1 MMEGYGAMI
10 DLHCHILPG
19 IDDGAASAE
28 IACAMAEHAWQS
40 GVTAIVATPH
50 CNLPGFRH
58 NYRGEAYAARLD
70 RLREL
75 LQQRSIPIRLL
86 PGAEVFADPENIR
99 DLIAERRLITL
110 NHSRYLL
117 VEFDFGTPPQL
128 LCRTLDAIRN
138 RGLIP
143 VIAHPER
150 YAAVQDRPALAAQ
163 WFYQGYLLQLNKGS
177 LLGLLGRRAMETGRG
192 LLAHGLAHV
201 IASDAH
207 DDVRPDHRLPL
218 APAGTGS
225 PLPPGVS
232 GAAAPRQRPAHSAGR
247 ARPHSNPR

>member
-1 MMEGYGAMI
+1 MI

-207 DDVRPDHRLPL
+207 DDVRRTTGFRSLLPVLEALCPPEYQALLLHDNARHILRDEPVPIPTPDDSE
-218 APAGTGS
+218 G
-225 PLPPGVS
+225 
-232 GAAAPRQRPAHSAGR
+232 
-247 ARPHSNPR
+247 